1 MSNEL
6 KVLKESLDRHQQY
19 PRRNCILIQGI
30 SERKGEDMD
39 EQALK
44 IIGEDLGETV
54 ENPN

>member
-19 PRRNCILIQGI
+19 PRRNRFLIHGI

-44 IIGEDLGETV
+44 IIGEDLEETV
-54 ENPN
+54 ENPI